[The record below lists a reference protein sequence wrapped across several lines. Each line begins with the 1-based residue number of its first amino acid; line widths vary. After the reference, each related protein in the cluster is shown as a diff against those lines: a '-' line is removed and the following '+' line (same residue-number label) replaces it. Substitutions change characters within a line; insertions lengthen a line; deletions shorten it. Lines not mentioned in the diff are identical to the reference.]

1 MGGMDGWGETRTVD
15 EQIDSWQLEL
25 VACEEAIT
33 RLRARQ
39 VVLIRQLDRFQVDC
53 GEGAQNFG

>member
-1 MGGMDGWGETRTVD
+1 MDEWAESRTVNL
-15 EQIDSWQLEL
+15 QIEAWESEL
-25 VACEEAIT
+25 ASCEEQIT

-53 GEGAQNFG
+53 AMGPRRWATG

>member
-1 MGGMDGWGETRTVD
+1 MDGWAESRTVD
-15 EQIDSWQLEL
+15 VQIDSWQSEL
-25 VACEEAIT
+25 VACEEEIT

-53 GEGAQNFG
+53 GDGGPNHG